1 MNDAPVEN
9 GFFRWVRE
17 LKIYRGTDS
26 WIGGVASGIAQR
38 FDLSPILVRGIFVA
52 LTCLA
57 GLGLLVYGIAWAL
70 LPDSRGTI
78 HAQQAIAG
86 NWSSGMS
93 GALVAFIFG
102 SIGFPAFFS
111 WWDGGFWS
119 FLVIAGILFLIFSR
133 RGRFA
138 EAGRQDPTRENIW
151 NTEQDT
157 KTWPDQGAASNFPS
171 AASYTQPAAPY
182 TAASDTPGSGAA
194 TTQTNDPTPHTEDA
208 GRTDSPAVDFG
219 TEFLPF
225 SADFAQSNAPAPNPP
240 ASNASAATSTT
251 QQREATAALPENN
264 DDAQNTTE
272 NSSAQNGPRV
282 TEFSPAARFQSL
294 DQEHAMPFTPPNPPR
309 EPRISAT
316 VPPYG
321 SPAEDSTATAFMGT
335 VPPPAP
341 GSSTKVYHN
350 QALPGYAATI
360 ILGLAILVFAL
371 IVGLHQLNM
380 LDLPTSAV
388 AIGLA
393 ATLVIIALGIIGAA
407 VNQRTGG
414 ALIGFGIAA
423 LVLSLIF
430 SGGALRT
437 TNLSMF
443 SNGIT
448 TVDESGTTNV
458 FHSGTMDLL
467 HYSTITQDTTV
478 SVDNVFTSLTMI
490 VPDNIPVILQ
500 SDGAFSSLKINGS
513 SSSISGGST
522 RINPSASGPT
532 LYLDLDGAFTSVE
545 ISVQK
550 AEVAP

>member
-1 MNDAPVEN
+1 
-9 GFFRWVRE
+9 
-17 LKIYRGTDS
+17 
-26 WIGGVASGIAQR
+26 
-38 FDLSPILVRGIFVA
+38 
-52 LTCLA
+52 
-57 GLGLLVYGIAWAL
+57 
-70 LPDSRGTI
+70 
-78 HAQQAIAG
+78 
-86 NWSSGMS
+86 
-93 GALVAFIFG
+93 
-102 SIGFPAFFS
+102 
-111 WWDGGFWS
+111 
-119 FLVIAGILFLIFSR
+119 
-133 RGRFA
+133 
-138 EAGRQDPTRENIW
+138 
-151 NTEQDT
+151 
-157 KTWPDQGAASNFPS
+157 
-171 AASYTQPAAPY
+171 
-182 TAASDTPGSGAA
+182 
-194 TTQTNDPTPHTEDA
+194 
-208 GRTDSPAVDFG
+208 
-219 TEFLPF
+219 
-225 SADFAQSNAPAPNPP
+225 
-240 ASNASAATSTT
+240 
-251 QQREATAALPENN
+251 
-264 DDAQNTTE
+264 
-272 NSSAQNGPRV
+272 
-282 TEFSPAARFQSL
+282 
-294 DQEHAMPFTPPNPPR
+294 MPFTPPNPPR

-341 GSSTKVYHN
+341 GSSTKVHHN

-448 TVDESGTTNV
+448 TVDDSGTTNV

-532 LYLDLDGAFTSVE
+532 LYLDLDGAFTSIE

>member
-1 MNDAPVEN
+1 MNDAPAEN

-38 FDLSPILVRGIFVA
+38 FDLSPTLVRGIFVA

-70 LPDSRGTI
+70 LPDERGTI

-111 WWDGGFWS
+111 WWDGGFWT

-138 EAGRQDPTRENIW
+138 DAGRQHTSAENIW

-157 KTWPDQGAASNFPS
+157 NAWSAPGTSTGYPS
-171 AASYTQPAAPY
+171 GASYTQPTQPPSAE
-182 TAASDTPGSGAA
+182 SGTPSAA
-194 TTQTNDPTPHTEDA
+194 TMRTTASEPSPHAEDA
-208 GRTDSPAVDFG
+208 SASDSPAVDFG
-219 TEFLPF
+219 TEILPF
-225 SADFAQSNAPAPNPP
+225 SADFAQSNASPP
-240 ASNASAATSTT
+240 NASASTT
-251 QQREATAALPENN
+251 LAQQRHTSALQPEHEDGTQTTAEP
-264 DDAQNTTE
+264 
-272 NSSAQNGPRV
+272 SSTQNGPPI
-282 TEFSPAARFQSL
+282 TELNPTARFQSL
-294 DQEHAMPFTPPNPPR
+294 DQEHAMPNTPPNPPQ
-309 EPRISAT
+309 EPYISAT

-321 SPAEDSTATAFMGT
+321 SPAQGSTTSAFTDT
-335 VPPPAP
+335 VAPPAP
-341 GSSTKVYHN
+341 ASSVKVQHN
-350 QALPGYAATI
+350 KALPGYAATI
-360 ILGLAILVFAL
+360 ILGLSVLVFAL

-380 LDLPTSAV
+380 LDLPTNAV

-407 VNQRTGG
+407 LNQRTGG
-414 ALIGFGIAA
+414 ALIGFGIAV

-430 SGGALRT
+430 SGGALRS

-490 VPDNIPVILQ
+490 VPDSIPVVLQ
-500 SDGAFSSLKINGS
+500 SDGAFHSLRINGS

-522 RINPSASGPT
+522 RINPAASGPT
-532 LYLDLDGAFTSVE
+532 LYLNLAGAFNSVVV
-545 ISVQK
+545 SVQK

>member
-17 LKIYRGTDS
+17 LKISRGTDS

-38 FDLSPILVRGIFVA
+38 FELSPILVRGIFVA

-57 GLGLLVYGIAWAL
+57 GLGLLIYGIAWAL
-70 LPDSRGTI
+70 LPDSKGTI
-78 HAQQAIAG
+78 HAQQALAG

-111 WWDGGFWS
+111 WWDGGFWT

-138 EAGRQDPTRENIW
+138 EAGRTDTAAGNMW
-151 NTEQDT
+151 KSEQQT
-157 KTWPDQGAASNFPS
+157 NQWTATGASNDFPAES
-171 AASYTQPAAPY
+171 SYMAPPAPY
-182 TAASDTPGSGAA
+182 TAETSSPV
-194 TTQTNDPTPHTEDA
+194 
-208 GRTDSPAVDFG
+208 DSSVVDFG
-219 TEFLPF
+219 SEILPF
-225 SADFAQSNAPAPNPP
+225 SADFAQSNASSSTEPVPPSENKDTAQKAANEPSSPNKPRGTE
-240 ASNASAATSTT
+240 TSPT
-251 QQREATAALPENN
+251 
-264 DDAQNTTE
+264 
-272 NSSAQNGPRV
+272 
-282 TEFSPAARFQSL
+282 ARFQSL
-294 DQEHAMPFTPPNPPR
+294 DQEHAMPYTPPNPPQ

-321 SPAEDSTATAFMGT
+321 SGAEESPATAFMGS

-341 GSSTKVYHN
+341 GTSVKIQHN
-350 QALPGYAATI
+350 KALPGYAATI

-407 VNQRTGG
+407 LNQRTGG

-443 SNGIT
+443 SNGVT

-478 SVDNVFTSLTMI
+478 SVDNVFTSLKMI

-500 SDGAFSSLKINGS
+500 SDGAFSSLKIDGS

-532 LYLDLDGAFTSVE
+532 LYLNLDGAFNSVE
-545 ISVQK
+545 VSVQK

>member
-70 LPDSRGTI
+70 LPDERGTI

-93 GALVAFIFG
+93 GAVVAFIFG

-111 WWDGGFWS
+111 WWDGGFWT

-138 EAGRQDPTRENIW
+138 DAGAQHTSAENIW
-151 NTEQDT
+151 NTEQGPNT
-157 KTWPDQGAASNFPS
+157 SSAQGTSTYFPS
-171 AASYTQPAAPY
+171 PASYTQPTAPHS
-182 TAASDTPGSGAA
+182 AESGTPGAGTMTS
-194 TTQTNDPTPHTEDA
+194 TTSELRPETEDA
-208 GRTDSPAVDFG
+208 SATDSSEVDFG
-219 TEFLPF
+219 TEILPF
-225 SADFAQSNAPAPNPP
+225 SADFAQSNASSSNASP
-240 ASNASAATSTT
+240 SNASASTPT
-251 QQREATAALPENN
+251 AQQHNTAAAQPENE
-264 DDAQNTTE
+264 DDTQNMADP
-272 NSSAQNGPRV
+272 SSTQNGPRT
-282 TEFSPAARFQSL
+282 TEFGPTARFQSL
-294 DQEHAMPFTPPNPPR
+294 DQEHAMPYTPPNPPQ
-309 EPRISAT
+309 EPHISAA
-316 VPPYG
+316 VPPSG
-321 SPAEDSTATAFMGT
+321 SWAEDSTTTAFTGT
-335 VPPPAP
+335 VPPPVP
-341 GSSTKVYHN
+341 GSSVKAHHN
-350 QALPGYAATI
+350 KALPGYATTI

-371 IVGLHQLNM
+371 IVGLQQLNM

-393 ATLVIIALGIIGAA
+393 ATLVIIALGIIGASL
-407 VNQRTGG
+407 NQRTGG

-443 SNGIT
+443 SNGVT

-490 VPDNIPVILQ
+490 VPDNIPVVLQ

-513 SSSISGGST
+513 SSSINGGNT

-532 LYLDLDGAFTSVE
+532 LYLDLDGAFNSVE
-545 ISVQK
+545 ISVKK